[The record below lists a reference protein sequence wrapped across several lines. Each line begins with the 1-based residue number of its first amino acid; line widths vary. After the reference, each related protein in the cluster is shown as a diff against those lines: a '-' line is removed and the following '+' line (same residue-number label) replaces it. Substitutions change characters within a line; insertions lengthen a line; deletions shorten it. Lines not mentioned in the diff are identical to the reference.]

1 MTLSILN
8 AIPYNADG
16 YVPSRI
22 GPTIKAASSMNSLD
36 TEVLTLARQWVAE
49 GHTVHLA
56 TVIKTWGSA
65 PRQAGAMLAVRQDGR
80 LIGSVSGGCI
90 EDDLIAQARE
100 GRLPGKPQF
109 VIYGVSQ
116 EEAARFGL
124 PCGGTL
130 KLVIEPLSLP
140 GWLDRVVQATA
151 EQQLIGRWLDLTTGI
166 STLREAHPG
175 EAPELN
181 DQQCHFVYGPHWR
194 LLIIG
199 ANQTARALAQIATML
214 EFQVIICDPRD
225 EFTADLSMP
234 GVAFQTGMPDDAV
247 GEIHTDQRT
256 AIVAL
261 THDPKLDD
269 MALLEA
275 LKSSAFYVGALGS
288 TRNQS
293 KRRERLKMFEL
304 TDDEIA
310 RLRGPVGLPIGSRT
324 PAEIA
329 VAVAAELVAVRRE
342 LEDQRVVGASGKQAD
357 KD

>member
-1 MTLSILN
+1 MAPRR
-8 AIPYNADG
+8 AINQDG
-16 YVPSRI
+16 
-22 GPTIKAASSMNSLD
+22 SSMNSLD
-36 TEVLTLARQWVAE
+36 TEVLTLARQWVSE

-80 LIGSVSGGCI
+80 VIGSVSGGCI

-100 GRLPGKPQF
+100 GRLPATPQF
-109 VIYGVSQ
+109 VTYGVSQ

-130 KLVIEPLSLP
+130 RLILEPLSLP
-140 GWLDRVVQATA
+140 GWLDRVVEATA
-151 EQQLIGRWLDLTTGI
+151 AQELIGRWLDLRTGV
-166 STLREAHPG
+166 STLGKAHPG
-175 EAPELN
+175 ETPALS

-214 EFQVIICDPRD
+214 EFQVIVCDPRE

-234 GVAFQTGMPDDAV
+234 GVGFQPGMPDDAV

-288 TRNQS
+288 ARNQS
-293 KRRERLKMFEL
+293 KRRERLKMFDL
-304 TDDEIA
+304 TEEEIA
-310 RLRGPVGLPIGSRT
+310 RRRGPVGLAIGSRT

-329 VAVAAELVAVRRE
+329 VAVAAELVAVRRKF
-342 LEDQRVVGASGKQAD
+342 EDERVGGVTGKPARED
-357 KD
+357 